1 MSQPQSA
8 ASHAKMV
15 PMYHYV
21 AFALIFIPTVYFLYL
36 VVTAFSVPALMATAF
51 GVGVIIATLFARLFP
66 LGVQDRVIRLEE
78 RLRLARVLP
87 AEMQGDIDS
96 IGTGVL
102 IGLRFAPDDELE
114 DLVRRIQSGELADR
128 KAVKMAVKNWRADH
142 QRI

>member
-21 AFALIFIPTVYFLYL
+21 TFALVFIPTVYFLYRA
-36 VVTAFSVPALMATAF
+36 VTEPTIQTLMSAVL
-51 GVGVIIATLFARLFP
+51 GVGVIFATLFARLFA
-66 LGVQDRVIRLEE
+66 LGAQDRVIRLEE

-87 AEMQGDIDS
+87 AEMQGGIES
-96 IGTGVL
+96 ISTSTL

-114 DLVRRIQSGELADR
+114 GLVRRVQAGELTDR
-128 KAVKMAVKNWRADH
+128 KAIKMAVKNWRADH

>member
-21 AFALIFIPTVYFLYL
+21 TFALVFIPTVYFLYRA
-36 VVTAFSVPALMATAF
+36 VTAFSMQTLMTALL
-51 GVGVIIATLFARLFP
+51 GVGVILATLFARLFA
-66 LGVQDRVIRLEE
+66 LGAQDRVIRLEE

-87 AEMQGDIDS
+87 AEMQGGIEAISTS
-96 IGTGVL
+96 IL

-114 DLVRRIQSGELADR
+114 DLVRRVQAGELMDR
-128 KAVKMAVKNWRADH
+128 KAIKMAVKNWRADH